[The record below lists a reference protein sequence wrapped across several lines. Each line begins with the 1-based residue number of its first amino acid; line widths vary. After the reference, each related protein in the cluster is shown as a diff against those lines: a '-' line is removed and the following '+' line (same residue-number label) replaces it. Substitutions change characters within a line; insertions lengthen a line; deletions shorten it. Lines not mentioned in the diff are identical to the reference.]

1 MLSANTKLP
10 DAMLE
15 ELIGRHCSDHGKVER
30 VCILRQPAPS
40 RVEAYALV
48 KMATTD
54 SALAVRRTFGDM
66 MYGDT
71 SVYIGLLPGRIH

>member
-1 MLSANTKLP
+1 
-10 DAMLE
+10 MLE
-15 ELIGRHCSDHGKVER
+15 ELIRRHCSDLGTVEGVR
-30 VCILRQPAPS
+30 ILRQIAPG
-40 RVEAYALV
+40 RIETYALV
-48 KMATTD
+48 KMATTG